1 MTLLSQAI
9 AIRDAN
15 TIDENTA
22 TRVGDWMVD
31 AVGEIDSAQETA
43 DEATVLATVGL
54 RDAITGDFYAK
65 TLADFYLAVDD
76 DGTEGKANAAGI
88 QQLVLNTSG
97 LSATGLSGDSA
108 NLVVGIANTTSGAVQ
123 KITGA
128 SLLAPALAAAAAADA
143 VADQAVLDAAQA
155 QATAD
160 EALAAANAIDTSTFV
175 TLDTAQ
181 TIEAVKTFDAQPVF
195 NTDSAPVSG
204 SAVTALLINDSGGV
218 VQRELGSQAFASASD
233 FVPTART
240 ITIDAVTQDLT
251 ANRTWDLSAT
261 YLTIVNAASTYT
273 PISGFKHFSA
283 YLSAN
288 QAVGAGAGY
297 EPVLFDE
304 EVYDV
309 GSVFNDETSVI
320 TVPAGELWR
329 IDVTVDTNHTEVLL
343 IRLYNVTGASSVQ
356 QARLGVVGSTTT
368 GIASFTT
375 GVVAVSTQ
383 FRVEIAQAGG
393 AYNLLGGTAPALCYI
408 AGQRVNR

>member
-15 TIDENTA
+15 TVDENTA
-22 TRVGDWMVD
+22 TVVGTWMVD
-31 AVGEIDSAQETA
+31 AVGEIDASQETG
-43 DEATVLATVGL
+43 DEAIVLATVAL

-65 TLADFYLAVDD
+65 TLADFYFAVDD
-76 DGTEGKANAAGI
+76 DGTEGKANATQM
-88 QQLVLNTSG
+88 QQLLLNASG

-108 NLVVGIANTTSGAVQ
+108 NLVIGIANTTSGAVQ

-143 VADQAVLDAAQA
+143 VADQAVLDAAAA
-155 QATAD
+155 QSTAD
-160 EALAAANAIDTSTFV
+160 TALATANAIDTSTFV
-175 TLDTAQ
+175 TLSGAQ
-181 TIEAVKTFDAQPVF
+181 TVSGVKTFTAQPVF
-195 NTDSAPVSG
+195 TTGGAPVSG
-204 SAVTALLINDSGGV
+204 SDTTALLLTSGGAL
-218 VQRELGSQAFASASD
+218 VQRALGTQAFTSAAD

-251 ANRTWDLSAT
+251 ANRTWNLSGT
-261 YLTIVNAASTYT
+261 YA

-329 IDVTVDTNHTEVLL
+329 IDVTVDTNHTDTLL
-343 IRLYNVTGASSVQ
+343 IRLYNVCS
-356 QARLGVVGSTTT
+356 GSTANSGRS
-368 GIASFTT
+368 GIS
-375 GVVAVSTQ
+375 
-383 FRVEIAQAGG
+383 
-393 AYNLLGGTAPALCYI
+393 N
-408 AGQRVNR
+408 N